1 MVNRSDLRKQLQQGL
16 NAVFGKEYTRYPEE
30 WRDLVEVSRSEK
42 AYEEDVKMIGTGL
55 ASVKP
60 EGSGVQYDDIY
71 ESYVARYQHETI
83 AIAVAITEE
92 AVDDDLYGDLGADAA
107 KFMARS
113 MQQTK
118 EIKVAN
124 LYNYGFDANFPG
136 GDGVPLFS
144 AAHPLAGGGTL
155 SNTLATPADLAESSL
170 EELLITISEWTDD
183 RGIPVRAQVTKLLLH
198 TSNQF
203 VGTRLLMT
211 PYQPDT
217 TDNNINA
224 MFKLGSIRDGFSIN
238 HQFSDP
244 DAWFLRT
251 DVQDGMKHF
260 IRKPIRRGVEG
271 EFESGNMRY
280 KASERYSQGWS
291 DWRGAAGSPGG

>member
-42 AYEEDVKMIGTGL
+42 AYEEDVKMVGTGL

-124 LYNYGFDANFPG
+124 LYNYGFDSNFPG

-144 AAHPLAGGGTL
+144 SAHPLAGGGTL
-155 SNTLATPADLAESSL
+155 ANTLATPADLAESSL
-170 EELLITISEWTDD
+170 EEMLITISEWTDD
-183 RGIPVRAQVTKLLLH
+183 RGIPVRAQVTKLLVH
-198 TSNQF
+198 TANQF
-203 VGTRLLMT
+203 IATRLLMT

-224 MFKLGSIRDGFSIN
+224 MFKLGSIRDGFSVN
-238 HQFSDP
+238 HQFSDT

-251 DVQDGMKHF
+251 DVADGMKHF